1 MTATFIRKIFCL
13 ITSLLKHMKLIICV
27 TAVSQIQV
35 EQFIYLYIIAISYTF
50 SCYTNKLYKFQ

>member
-1 MTATFIRKIFCL
+1 LFDHQL
-13 ITSLLKHMKLIICV
+13 IETYELIICV